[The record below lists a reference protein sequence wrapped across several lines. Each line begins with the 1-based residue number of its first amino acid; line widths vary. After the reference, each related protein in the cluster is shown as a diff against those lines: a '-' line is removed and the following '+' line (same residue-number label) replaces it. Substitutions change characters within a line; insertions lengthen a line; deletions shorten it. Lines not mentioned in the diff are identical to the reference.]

1 MTLTGSGPAGSA
13 VASAAGMSL
22 KKSVLE
28 LGGNDAYVVLKDAD
42 LPLAARICVPGG
54 EIPEGDGATTLQHC

>member
-1 MTLTGSGPAGSA
+1 
-13 VASAAGMSL
+13 MSL

-54 EIPEGDGATTLQHC
+54 EIPEGDGATTLQHCRRM